1 VSARSKTPTKKGTTP
16 APTTDERTRVYRGP
30 EVRGTE
36 QIGLEPAPAPVVPSA
51 SESGNTFKAI
61 SMKSPDGAT
70 KTEPEPPVLP
80 AVKLRAMSEFHR
92 AQTPQNLGNLA
103 PPYDPHEARKR
114 TAKEYVMWGSIAVI
128 LASGIAL
135 VVWFVAR

>member
-1 VSARSKTPTKKGTTP
+1 MSARSKTPTKKGTTP
-16 APTTDERTRVYRGP
+16 APSTDERTRVYRGAQ
-30 EVRGTE
+30 ERGA
-36 QIGLEPAPAPVVPSA
+36 EPVA

-70 KTEPEPPVLP
+70 KKEPEPPVLP
-80 AVKLRAMSEFHR
+80 AVKLRAISEFHR

-114 TAKEYVMWGSIAVI
+114 TARDFIMWGCIAVI
-128 LASGIAL
+128 LASVIAL

>member
-30 EVRGTE
+30 EERAA
-36 QIGLEPAPAPVVPSA
+36 EPVA
-51 SESGNTFKAI
+51 SESGNMFKAI

-70 KTEPEPPVLP
+70 KKEPEPPVLP

-114 TAKEYVMWGSIAVI
+114 TAKDFVMWGCIAVI
-128 LASGIAL
+128 LASVIAL
-135 VVWFVAR
+135 VVWFVGR

>member
-1 VSARSKTPTKKGTTP
+1 M
-16 APTTDERTRVYRGP
+16 
-30 EVRGTE
+30 
-36 QIGLEPAPAPVVPSA
+36 VPSA

-70 KTEPEPPVLP
+70 KKEPEPPVLP

-114 TAKEYVMWGSIAVI
+114 TARDFIMWGCIAVI
-128 LASGIAL
+128 LASVIAL

>member
-1 VSARSKTPTKKGTTP
+1 M
-16 APTTDERTRVYRGP
+16 
-30 EVRGTE
+30 
-36 QIGLEPAPAPVVPSA
+36 
-51 SESGNTFKAI
+51 KAI

-70 KTEPEPPVLP
+70 TKREPTAPVLP

-114 TAKEYVMWGSIAVI
+114 SVQDYVIYGCLVVM
-128 LASGIAL
+128 LASGIMLA
-135 VVWFVAR
+135 VWFAAR

>member
-16 APTTDERTRVYRGP
+16 APSTDERTRVYRGP
-30 EVRGTE
+30 EDRGPE
-36 QIGLEPAPAPVVPSA
+36 QAP

-70 KTEPEPPVLP
+70 KKEPEPPVLP

-114 TAKEYVMWGSIAVI
+114 SAQDYVMWGCIAVI
-128 LASGIAL
+128 LASAIAL

>member
-1 VSARSKTPTKKGTTP
+1 MAERSKTPTKKGTTP
-16 APTTDERTRVYRGP
+16 APTTDEKTRVYRGP
-30 EVRGTE
+30 EDR
-36 QIGLEPAPAPVVPSA
+36 PP

-70 KTEPEPPVLP
+70 KKEPEAPVLP

-114 TAKEYVMWGSIAVI
+114 TAQDYLMWGCVAVI

-135 VVWFVAR
+135 AVWFAAR

>member
-1 VSARSKTPTKKGTTP
+1 MTARSKTPTKKGATP
-16 APTTDERTRVYRGP
+16 APTTDEKTRVYKGP
-30 EVRGTE
+30 DGRASERHGTE
-36 QIGLEPAPAPVVPSA
+36 GKDAG
-51 SESGNTFKAI
+51 ESGNTFKAI

-70 KTEPEPPVLP
+70 KQEPEPPVLP
-80 AVKLRAMSEFHR
+80 AVKLRAISEFHR

-114 TAKEYVMWGSIAVI
+114 TAQDYVMWGCIAVI
-128 LASGIAL
+128 LASAIAL

>member
-1 VSARSKTPTKKGTTP
+1 
-16 APTTDERTRVYRGP
+16 
-30 EVRGTE
+30 
-36 QIGLEPAPAPVVPSA
+36 
-51 SESGNTFKAI
+51 
-61 SMKSPDGAT
+61 MKSPDGAT
-70 KTEPEPPVLP
+70 KKEPEAPVLP

>member
-1 VSARSKTPTKKGTTP
+1 MAARSKTPTKKGTTP

-36 QIGLEPAPAPVVPSA
+36 QIGLETSGEQPVA

-70 KTEPEPPVLP
+70 KNEPEPPVLP

-114 TAKEYVMWGSIAVI
+114 TAQDIIMWGCIAVI
-128 LASGIAL
+128 LASAIAL

>member
-16 APTTDERTRVYRGP
+16 APTTDDKTRVYRGP

-36 QIGLEPAPAPVVPSA
+36 QIGIEPVAVPVVPSA
-51 SESGNTFKAI
+51 SESGNTFRAI
-61 SMKSPDGAT
+61 SMKSPDGVT
-70 KTEPEPPVLP
+70 KKALEPPVLP
-80 AVKLRAMSEFHR
+80 AMKLRAMSEFHR

-103 PPYDPHEARKR
+103 PPYDAHEARKR
-114 TAKEYVMWGSIAVI
+114 TAQDYAMWGCIAVI

-135 VVWFVAR
+135 AVWFVGR